1 MVFEPMALLR
11 HYESLSRG
19 AGVSDAR
26 LVRAARERG
35 ILMSRWP
42 EYFAEGDPFMHP
54 ALAADPHMRGDLD
67 VALED
72 FMRDIPRMA

>member
-1 MVFEPMALLR
+1 M
-11 HYESLSRG
+11 
-19 AGVSDAR
+19 
-26 LVRAARERG
+26 RAARERG